1 MTSLGRVLVVDD
13 EASIR
18 AILKIALAKVASEVV
33 VAESAEA
40 GLQQLQQSLFDVV
53 VSDIRMPGMDG
64 LEFLRLVR
72 LEQPEVRFLLI
83 TAHASVE
90 TAVEALRAGASDF
103 LVKPFDNDQVRT
115 VVARLLA
122 QQPPRTL
129 PPSEGVVGESPVFLA
144 ALDTARRA
152 APSDVTVLITGESGT
167 GKEVIAQW
175 IHRQSR
181 RCEGPLIAVN
191 CGAIPENLI
200 EAELFG
206 YEKGAFT
213 GAHSSKPGRF
223 ELANGG
229 TLFLDEVGEMPA
241 PLQVKILRVLQERR
255 VDRLGGS
262 ATRSVDFRLI
272 TATNRDLNAEMR
284 AGRFRE
290 DLFFRLAVIPL
301 HLPPLRKRGADV
313 LLLAQYLLQKLNVRY
328 ETQHAISS
336 TEASALQAYEWPGN
350 VRELENRLERA
361 VVLGGSE
368 GLALDLP
375 REEAGSE
382 TTSLLRAGKS
392 EAEEQL
398 IRKVLAEQE
407 GNRTR
412 AAKALGIS
420 RRSLLYKI
428 KAFGLD

>member
-1 MTSLGRVLVVDD
+1 
-13 EASIR
+13 
-18 AILKIALAKVASEVV
+18 
-33 VAESAEA
+33 
-40 GLQQLQQSLFDVV
+40 
-53 VSDIRMPGMDG
+53 
-64 LEFLRLVR
+64 
-72 LEQPEVRFLLI
+72 
-83 TAHASVE
+83 
-90 TAVEALRAGASDF
+90 
-103 LVKPFDNDQVRT
+103 
-115 VVARLLA
+115 
-122 QQPPRTL
+122 
-129 PPSEGVVGESPVFLA
+129 
-144 ALDTARRA
+144 
-152 APSDVTVLITGESGT
+152 
-167 GKEVIAQW
+167 VIAQW

-181 RCEGPLIAVN
+181 RCDGPLIAVN

-301 HLPPLRKRGADV
+301 HLPPLRQRGADI
-313 LLLAQYLLQKLNVRY
+313 LLLAQYLLQKLNERY
-328 ETQHAISS
+328 ETHHVIGSA
-336 TEASALQAYEWPGN
+336 EASALQSYAWPGN

-375 REEAGSE
+375 REEAGGE

-398 IRKVLAEQE
+398 IRKVLGEQE